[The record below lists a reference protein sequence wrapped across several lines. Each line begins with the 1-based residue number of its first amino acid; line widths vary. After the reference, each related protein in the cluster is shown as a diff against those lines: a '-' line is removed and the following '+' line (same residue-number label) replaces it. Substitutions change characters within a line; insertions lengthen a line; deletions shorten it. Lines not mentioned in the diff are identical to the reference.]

1 MRGIPAISRPK
12 NKLSSSHS
20 RTATKTPYLLKT
32 GLLFYFALHFIIIRQ
47 SGLVYFWA
55 LGYEW
60 KTFCSPTAGEK
71 SSLSSKQE
79 VSSLLGKEQIWAG
92 FGWQWDRTT
101 ARWLPTLTKTVM
113 TAATLFSANPAVW
126 WCLKSNNKIT
136 NLRMFSPNVYVL
148 ALSFREMVPSFLS
161 GRSVENGHNLLNF
174 GEQGSQTRQ
183 VIYVVITIGK
193 QSKDT
198 RSLWM
203 MSQ

>member
-1 MRGIPAISRPK
+1 MNGRHSFLSPSREKSTLPSK
-12 NKLSSSHS
+12 HEVSCFPGWGTKLS
-20 RTATKTPYLLKT
+20 
-32 GLLFYFALHFIIIRQ
+32 
-47 SGLVYFWA
+47 W
-55 LGYEW
+55 
-60 KTFCSPTAGEK
+60 
-71 SSLSSKQE
+71 
-79 VSSLLGKEQIWAG
+79 IWR
-92 FGWQWDRTT
+92 WQWHRTM
-101 ARWLPTLTKTVM
+101 ARWLPTVTKTVM
-113 TAATLFSANPAVW
+113 AAATLFSANPAVW

-136 NLRMFSPNVYVL
+136 NLRMLSPNVYVL

-183 VIYVVITIGK
+183 VIYVVITLGK

>member
-55 LGYEW
+55 LGYERE
-60 KTFCSPTAGEK
+60 TFCSPTAGEK